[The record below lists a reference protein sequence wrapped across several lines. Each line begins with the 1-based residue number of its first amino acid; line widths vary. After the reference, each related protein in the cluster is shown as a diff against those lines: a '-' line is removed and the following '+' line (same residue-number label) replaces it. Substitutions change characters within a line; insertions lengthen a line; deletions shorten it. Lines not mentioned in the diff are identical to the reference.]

1 MIYLQIIISLFIVA
15 ILVKLFRQRQ
25 AHKMSPSSFVIW
37 FLLWLAVVVAF
48 WQPDATTYL
57 ANWLGIGRGSDLVIY
72 LSVLAIF
79 YLLFKIFVRLNKIDS
94 EITKIVRKDALK
106 DEQKR

>member
-1 MIYLQIIISLFIVA
+1 MIYLQIIISLFIAV
-15 ILVKLFRQRQ
+15 ILIKLFRQRQ
-25 AHKMSPSSFVIW
+25 ANKISLSGFVIW
-37 FLLWLAVVVAF
+37 FLLWLAVAVTF

-79 YLLFKIFVRLNKIDS
+79 YLLFRIFVRLNKIDS

-106 DEQKR
+106 DDKKR